1 MKYDNDPL
9 MFINTVNTKNKLNGQ
24 YIYDSRKDNKNFYKE
39 IIKEENVVDSKLLNK
54 LTNMIKQYEDNQ
66 VVIVKVKLKDE
77 DIICIP
83 FAIQDGRL
91 FARKTNSEEIIVDIA
106 KIVSVEKIHI

>member
-24 YIYDSRKDNKNFYKE
+24 YIYDSRKDNKNFYEE
-39 IIKEENVVDSKLLNK
+39 IIKEENVVDRKLLNK

-66 VVIVKVKLKDE
+66 VVIVKV
-77 DIICIP
+77 CIP